1 MKNRNAIICVA
12 ILMVGIAA
20 LCVFGAIVITAPPV
34 NESGA
39 SVPSGDTI
47 ANNTSEASSV
57 LQSPDTLSSDDV
69 VSFDESSAD
78 ANIQLILPPDA
89 TLNSQIAVVYD
100 VALGY
105 NIFAVNENTLTAPA
119 SLTKLVTALV
129 ALDYLPTSK
138 TLTVGDEI
146 NRVGENSSIAF
157 LSVGQ
162 KYTVKTLIDAL
173 LIPSGND
180 AAYVLAVNAARVA
193 ANDNS
198 LSIDS
203 AISDFIRLMN
213 KKAKDLGCT
222 STYFC
227 TPDGYDADGQETTAN
242 DIVKISLAAQ
252 KNKTISDSVSK
263 EKSGAWKNSNSLVC
277 TDSSYYNECVTGLK
291 TGSTGA
297 AGYCVAVTAT
307 VDERQYIM
315 VFLNCSTRDGRFAD
329 ANTFI
334 DIIQS
339 LSDDISIAA

>member
-20 LCVFGAIVITAPPV
+20 LCIFGAVVLT
-34 NESGA
+34 
-39 SVPSGDTI
+39 VPSGNG
-47 ANNTSEASSV
+47 NNTSIPSNDIVVNNPSDVTSDERS
-57 LQSPDTLSSDDV
+57 DDMLSSDDLS
-69 VSFDESSAD
+69 SFGESSSEP
-78 ANIQLILPPDA
+78 IEQLVLPPNA

-100 VALGY
+100 VALGH
-105 NIFAVNENTLTAPA
+105 NIYALNEDAVTAPA

-129 ALDYLPTSK
+129 ALEHLPASK
-138 TLTVGDEI
+138 TLTVGEEI

-162 KYTVKTLIDAL
+162 RYTVKTLIDAL

-180 AAYVLAVNAARVA
+180 AAYVLAVNTARSVA
-193 ANDNS
+193 NNSS
-198 LSIDS
+198 LSVDN
-203 AISDFIRLMN
+203 AISDFVRLMN
-213 KKAKDLGCT
+213 DKVKSLGCT

-242 DIVKISLAAQ
+242 DMVIISLAAL
-252 KNKTISDSVSK
+252 KNTTIASSVSK
-263 EKSGAWKNSNSLVC
+263 EKSGAWTNSNSLVC
-277 TDSSYYNECVTGLK
+277 TESSYYNECVTGLK

-297 AGYCVAVTAT
+297 AGYCVAVSAT
-307 VDERQYIM
+307 VDEKQYIM
-315 VFLNCSTRDGRFAD
+315 IFLNCTTRDGRFAD

-339 LSDDISIAA
+339 LNTDDSLAA

>member
-12 ILMVGIAA
+12 LLMVGVAA
-20 LCVFGAIVITAPPV
+20 LCVFGAVVLTTPNGIENSTYLTSDDIV
-34 NESGA
+34 
-39 SVPSGDTI
+39 
-47 ANNTSEASSV
+47 ANNTSDVSND
-57 LQSPDTLSSDDV
+57 LQSDDILSSGDTLS
-69 VSFDESSAD
+69 FEESSVD
-78 ANIQLILPPDA
+78 SKIQLILPPEA

-105 NIFAVNENTLTAPA
+105 NIFAVNENTVTAPA

-129 ALDYLPTSK
+129 ALDHLSTSK
-138 TLTVGDEI
+138 TLTVGEEI

-162 KYTVKTLIDAL
+162 RYTVKTLIDAL

-180 AAYVLAVNAARVA
+180 AAYVLAVNTARAA

-222 STYFC
+222 NTYFC

-263 EKSGAWKNSNSLVC
+263 EKSGAWTNSNSLVC
-277 TDSSYYNECVTGLK
+277 TESSYYNECVTGLK

-307 VDERQYIM
+307 IDEKQYIM

-339 LSDDISIAA
+339 LSANVSLAA